1 MSFYFYFTEGQR
13 RGVLF
18 LLLLIIAA
26 VLVKWVLL

>member
-1 MSFYFYFTEGQR
+1 MSFYFYFTKGQR

-18 LLLLIIAA
+18 LLLLIIVA